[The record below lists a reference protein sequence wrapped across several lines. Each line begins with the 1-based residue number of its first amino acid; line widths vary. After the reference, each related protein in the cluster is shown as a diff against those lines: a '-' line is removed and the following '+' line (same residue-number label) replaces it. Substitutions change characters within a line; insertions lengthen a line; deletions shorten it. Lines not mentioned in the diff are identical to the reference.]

1 MLRDIRL
8 MVTFYATCAV
18 HESGHIITLL
28 SYGGRIKA
36 VELSGTGIR
45 IIIKKSGMIPVKS
58 SLFILLSGPAANM
71 IVFFM
76 IKLTGCGGVFSLLN
90 LMAAAYNMLPYRSLD
105 GGAVIDLL
113 TEGSAFERTV
123 DTAMIVIKLT
133 VIVCVTAI
141 TCLFGSIAMPM
152 LIASIALFIGD
163 IRR

>member
-1 MLRDIRL
+1 MLRDIGL

-76 IKLTGCGGVFSLLN
+76 IKLTGCPPLREGRLRYALN
-90 LMAAAYNMLPYRSLD
+90 QGNHGLY
-105 GGAVIDLL
+105 
-113 TEGSAFERTV
+113 
-123 DTAMIVIKLT
+123 
-133 VIVCVTAI
+133 
-141 TCLFGSIAMPM
+141 PM
-152 LIASIALFIGD
+152 LLLFFL
-163 IRR
+163 